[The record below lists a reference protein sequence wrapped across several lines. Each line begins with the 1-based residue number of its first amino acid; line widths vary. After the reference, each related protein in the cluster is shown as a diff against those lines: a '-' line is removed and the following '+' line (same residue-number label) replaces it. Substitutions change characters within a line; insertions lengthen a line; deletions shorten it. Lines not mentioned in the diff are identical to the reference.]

1 MKKTIII
8 IVITVA
14 IGYFINSFFRIPY
27 NYSDCIDKYIGDA
40 QNDRAAGAINRA
52 CRNLTNNKNVKF
64 SKCILKNVDNAKT
77 ERSVGIVINNCRKK

>member
-8 IVITVA
+8 IIITVA

-40 QNDRAAGAINRA
+40 KVDKAASYIRGA
-52 CRNLTNNKNVKF
+52 CKNLTNNKNSKF
-64 SKCILKNVDNAKT
+64 SKCILKNIGDANT
-77 ERSVGIVINNCRKK
+77 ERSVGIIAGNCKKK